1 MLQSADPRCY
11 AGSVQISKPVIIPIL
26 FLVAAAE
33 ALSLF
38 FLHLTMI
45 MILVCLVLLALP
57 LLWGKI
63 KSTGGVVQAF
73 VSSQPLLPLPPLPH
87 RMHLYGNAFIWP

>member
-11 AGSVQISKPVIIPIL
+11 AVSLQISKPVIIPIL

-38 FLHLTMI
+38 FFTSYYDNDFSLSCFI
-45 MILVCLVLLALP
+45 
-57 LLWGKI
+57 
-63 KSTGGVVQAF
+63 
-73 VSSQPLLPLPPLPH
+73 SSPFTL
-87 RMHLYGNAFIWP
+87 G

>member
-11 AGSVQISKPVIIPIL
+11 ADSLQISKPVIIPIL

-57 LLWGKI
+57 SLWGKI
-63 KSTGGVVQAF
+63 KKYRWGGPSVCF
-73 VSSQPLLPLPPLPH
+73 FPTSSPPP
-87 RMHLYGNAFIWP
+87 PPP